1 MSKREVGP
9 SWKGGLGLLVWLYPK
24 CHGEPLEYFKDGEY
38 HDQIC
43 LFKDHSGW
51 SVENGL
57 EARGGFREVSWRPVR
72 WPRPEMIVAWTS
84 GDSQKWMKFR
94 R

>member
-57 EARGGFREVSWRPVR
+57 EARGD
-72 WPRPEMIVAWTS
+72 S
-84 GDSQKWMKFR
+84 GRSVGGL
-94 R
+94 